1 MATHVKVLG
10 ALFIALS
17 AIGLLVAIFVVFAL
31 GLSAGIVGITAD
43 PGEADIAQPILAL
56 VATAVTTFLLV
67 VSLPGIIVG
76 WGLLKFR
83 PWARILGIVLSALH
97 LINIPIGTALGIY
110 GLWVLFNS
118 ETENL
123 FSRPVAIARPDVQL

>member
-17 AIGLLVAIFVVFAL
+17 ALGLLVAIFVIFAL
-31 GLSAGIVGITAD
+31 GLSAGIVGIAAD
-43 PGEADIAQPILAL
+43 PVDADIAQPILAL

-67 VSLPGIIVG
+67 VSLPGIVVG

-110 GLWVLFNS
+110 GLWVLFS
-118 ETENL
+118 DETETL
-123 FSRPVAIARPDVQL
+123 FSGPVQIARSDVQL